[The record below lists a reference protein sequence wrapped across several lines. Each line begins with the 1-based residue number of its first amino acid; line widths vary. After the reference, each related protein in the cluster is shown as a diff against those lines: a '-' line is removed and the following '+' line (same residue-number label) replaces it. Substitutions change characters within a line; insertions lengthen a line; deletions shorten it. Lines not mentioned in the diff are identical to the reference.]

1 MINSTKSNQKKPV
14 IIGISGASG
23 SIIAYVTIEKLL
35 KLEWPV
41 ITTISPAARKVWQQ
55 EIDESYGE
63 IIERWSDTGLFTQYA
78 IGDLAAPISS
88 GTFPIHGMAIVPC
101 SMGTISAI
109 ATGLSDNLLR
119 RSADVSIK
127 ENRTLIVVPRETPLS
142 AIHLENMTTIAKLG
156 TIVIPPHPAFY
167 LKHQTVEEIVD
178 FISERI
184 LLSLNIT
191 DRLPSNYHYGKEQ
204 D

>member
-1 MINSTKSNQKKPV
+1 MIDSTKSNEKKPV

-35 KLEWPV
+35 KLQWPV

-63 IIERWSDTGLFTQYA
+63 TIERWSDTGLFTQYA

-127 ENRTLIVVPRETPLS
+127 ENRT
-142 AIHLENMTTIAKLG
+142 
-156 TIVIPPHPAFY
+156 
-167 LKHQTVEEIVD
+167 
-178 FISERI
+178 
-184 LLSLNIT
+184 
-191 DRLPSNYHYGKEQ
+191 
-204 D
+204 

>member
-1 MINSTKSNQKKPV
+1 MINSTKSDEKKPV

-35 KLEWPV
+35 KLQWPV

-63 IIERWSDTGLFTQYA
+63 TIERWSDTGLFTQYA

-88 GTFPIHGMAIVPC
+88 GTFPIHGMAIV
-101 SMGTISAI
+101 
-109 ATGLSDNLLR
+109 
-119 RSADVSIK
+119 SIK

-142 AIHLENMTTIAKLG
+142 AIHLENLASIAKLG

-167 LKHQTVEEIVD
+167 LKHKTVEEIVD
-178 FISERI
+178 FIAERI

-191 DRLPSNYHYGKEQ
+191 DRLPPNYHYGKEQ